1 MIMMTEWAVDF
12 VQKKFDIAKLACRA
26 AVVVVCVLLIL
37 FAGAYYLRVESE
49 HAVNDYVTAT
59 YGQECSIEYVGGYLP
74 DDTRTYSVRLCGAE
88 EPVFLVVVQGKDVVQ
103 DTYLPEY
110 LSKEIVQNWA
120 DDICEIWGAAKVW
133 LWLESTDLSRLPL
146 PDMADDSLTDVLQ
159 YAQSSLYIQ
168 PAERLEETVVEERL
182 LKTAEV
188 LASWS
193 ASIDLD
199 AAWIEPN
206 VCMCAAD
213 GAEGFYI
220 GTSGKIKSFQV
231 PAGVVRAIESKGLE
245 LPVTQ

>member
-1 MIMMTEWAVDF
+1 M
-12 VQKKFDIAKLACRA
+12 
-26 AVVVVCVLLIL
+26 
-37 FAGAYYLRVESE
+37 
-49 HAVNDYVTAT
+49 NDYVTAT

-120 DDICEIWGAAKVW
+120 DDICEIWGPAKVW